1 MTYSP
6 LALLARGE
14 ARFTGDLP
22 LPPGTLHAM
31 VAVSPQAHARFS
43 GIDHSAALVMLDP
56 QARMAGVVQPP
67 FDVKGIAAD
76 LAKLTEG
83 KQ

>member
-43 GIDHSAALVMLDP
+43 RIDPAPRWPNRASS
-56 QARMAGVVQPP
+56 RY
-67 FDVKGIAAD
+67 
-76 LAKLTEG
+76 
-83 KQ
+83 